1 MTRLSIMR
9 PVGARGLP
17 AGPDN
22 QFMYL
27 RAGLVS
33 MGLLL
38 LSRVLGLMRESVQ
51 AAAFGST
58 ALADVVVT
66 QLTLPDLSS
75 SILAAGAL
83 SYALLPWWARQTDAG
98 LAASQRQAS
107 QLFFA
112 VGALLAAWMV
122 LAPAQWGGWL
132 APGVGAVMQTP
143 LQSALR
149 WAAVA
154 VPLSLLTLVWYTR
167 AQHEGDVVGMYGM
180 NVVHTG
186 VIIAAML
193 AVGWLHATA
202 PDRAVHWLGVG
213 LLCAFV
219 LRLLFLQAR
228 LRGAASSRAGKPAAA
243 PPDPVSGLPPASIWA
258 WALLATGLPAA
269 LPLLARSLVS
279 PSAEGALASFN
290 YAWKLLEL
298 PNALAIQL
306 VAALVF
312 PALTRAQAEGRV
324 YTVQLRAAF
333 CMAWTLACAG
343 ALGLSLAATPISQ
356 LLFGWGRMG
365 ATHVAEVADWAR
377 VGVWMLLPQSVITVA
392 LIVLATQQRMFWAAA
407 VYGLALLALGLSG
420 LHQGLQMMWGLAVIL
435 AVVALALLAA
445 VGREAW
451 RALAWRD
458 FVVPLGLCP
467 LLGWPGHWLAM
478 QNQWLALAAGA
489 LGAMLLIAISYALSP
504 MLRSAVQR

>member
-1 MTRLSIMR
+1 
-9 PVGARGLP
+9 
-17 AGPDN
+17 
-22 QFMYL
+22 MYL

-38 LSRVLGLMRESVQ
+38 ISRVLGLMRESVQ

-83 SYALLPWWARQTDAG
+83 SYALLPWWARQTDTG

-107 QLFFA
+107 QLFFT
-112 VGALLAAWMV
+112 VGIILAAWIV

-132 APGVGAVMQTP
+132 APGVGAAMEFP
-143 LQSALR
+143 LHSALR
-149 WAAVA
+149 WAALA

-180 NVVHTG
+180 NVVHTS
-186 VIIAAML
+186 VIISAML
-193 AVGWLHATA
+193 AVSWHHATE
-202 PDRAVHWLGVG
+202 PDRAVHWLGGG
-213 LLCAFV
+213 LLCAFG
-219 LRLLFLQAR
+219 LRLLFLLAR
-228 LRGAASSRAGKPAAA
+228 LRRANSAKAGKPPVA
-243 PPDPVSGLPPASIWA
+243 PPDPVSGLPPAGIWT

-279 PSAEGALASFN
+279 SSAEGALASFN
-290 YAWKLLEL
+290 YAWKLTEL
-298 PNALAIQL
+298 PNALAVQL

-312 PALTRAQAEGRV
+312 PALTRAHAEGRV

-392 LIVLATQQRMFWAAA
+392 LIVLATQQRLIWAAT
-407 VYGLALLALGLSG
+407 VYGFAMAALGLSG
-420 LHQGLQMMWGLAVIL
+420 LHQGLQMMWGLAAIL
-435 AVVALALLAA
+435 GVVAVALLAA
-445 VGREAW
+445 GGRATW

-458 FVVPLGLCP
+458 FVVPLGLCA
-467 LLGWPGHWLAM
+467 LMGVPGHWLAM
-478 QNQWLALAAGA
+478 QNQWLALASGA
-489 LGAMLLIAISYALSP
+489 LGAILLIAISYAMSSV
-504 MLRSAVQR
+504 LRSAIQR

>member
-1 MTRLSIMR
+1 
-9 PVGARGLP
+9 
-17 AGPDN
+17 
-22 QFMYL
+22 
-27 RAGLVS
+27 

-51 AAAFGST
+51 AGAFGST

-75 SILAAGAL
+75 AILASGAL

-107 QLFFA
+107 RLFFC
-112 VGALLAAWMV
+112 VGSMVAIWIV
-122 LAPAQWGGWL
+122 LAPDQWGGWL
-132 APGVGAVMQTP
+132 APGVGPTMQAP

-149 WAAVA
+149 WAALA
-154 VPLSLLTLVWYTR
+154 VPLSLLTFVWYTR

-186 VIIAAML
+186 VIISAML

-202 PDRAVHWLGVG
+202 PALAVHWLGVA
-213 LLCAFV
+213 LLGAFS
-219 LRLLFLQAR
+219 LRLMFLHAR
-228 LRGAASSRAGKPAAA
+228 LRRAAIALTLKPRT
-243 PPDPVSGLPPASIWA
+243 PPLNAVVGLPPASIWA

-343 ALGLSLAATPISQ
+343 ALGLSLAALPVSQ
-356 LLFGWGRMG
+356 LLFGWGRMS
-365 ATHVAEVADWAR
+365 AVHVAEVADWAR

-392 LIVLATQQRMFWAAA
+392 LIVLATQQRMIWAAA
-407 VYGLALLALGLSG
+407 VYGLAFVALGLSG
-420 LHQGLQMMWGLAVIL
+420 LHQGLQMMWGLAAIL
-435 AVVALALLAA
+435 GVVALALLAA

-458 FVVPLGLCP
+458 FVVPLGLCAF
-467 LLGWPGHWLAM
+467 LGWPGHWLAV
-478 QNQWLALAAGA
+478 QNQWLALATGA
-489 LGAMLLIAISYALSP
+489 LSAMLLIAISYSLSP
-504 MLRSAVQR
+504 VLRSAIQR